1 FVYTTEIYPLSLHDA
16 LPILPFWE
24 WLIADIRSQYPEV
37 IFLSEAFTRPAMMAR
52 LGKVGFSQSYS
63 YFTWRNTKRE
73 LAQYFSELNESPD
86 RKSTR
91 LNSSHVKTSYA
102 V

>member
-1 FVYTTEIYPLSLHDA
+1 APATTALSTLSLHDA
-16 LPILPFWE
+16 LPISSP
-24 WLIADIRSQYPEV
+24 AIRSRRPEV
-37 IFLSEAFTRPAMMAR
+37 PREEGAVSANGSFDEFAPTAREEA
-52 LGKVGFSQSYS
+52 LVV
-63 YFTWRNTKRE
+63 E
-73 LAQYFSELNESPD
+73 DLADETLVYDLDRDKAHSLNATAAAVD